1 MLVDSR
7 ILCRMRAVHAA
18 YKTNDIKYKS
28 AGRLLYVFPGFL
40 CDESHF
46 GELAARQGG
55 LPVFHRAKPGCKVFL
70 YIAPAGRHQNPL
82 NHLNPLNLLNLWI
95 EADPRPLSKN
105 HFLNFRNPIHIG
117 HFLPFKHGS
126 LFLSFQSGE
135 DTDESGAGPAA
146 SENVGVGVAA
156 DVDFIVL

>member
-1 MLVDSR
+1 MLSTHSPTALAGGKVVAPATKGGCFFPAR
-7 ILCRMRAVHAA
+7 RAVCLF
-18 YKTNDIKYKS
+18 S
-28 AGRLLYVFPGFL
+28 PG
-40 CDESHF
+40 ES
-46 GELAARQGG
+46 
-55 LPVFHRAKPGCKVFL
+55 PVVKGFL

-105 HFLNFRNPIHIG
+105 HLLNFRNPIHIG

>member
-1 MLVDSR
+1 MLACGKAA
-7 ILCRMRAVHAA
+7 LCLPLVSCGTRLSTH
-18 YKTNDIKYKS
+18 S
-28 AGRLLYVFPGFL
+28 APSFAGGKVVAPATKGGALFPA
-40 CDESHF
+40 H
-46 GELAARQGG
+46 QGG

-95 EADPRPLSKN
+95 EAAPRPLSKN
-105 HFLNFRNPIHIG
+105 HLLNFRNPIHIG

-146 SENVGVGVAA
+146 SKNVGVGVAA